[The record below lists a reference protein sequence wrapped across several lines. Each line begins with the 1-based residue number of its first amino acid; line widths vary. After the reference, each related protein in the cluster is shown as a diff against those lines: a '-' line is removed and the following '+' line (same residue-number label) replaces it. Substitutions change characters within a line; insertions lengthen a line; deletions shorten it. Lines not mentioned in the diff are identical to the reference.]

1 MPSTI
6 ISQDQNEHEV
16 FNAIH
21 SFLSHFGIGKLL
33 KTCNAMKQKGV
44 PIMDVFKY
52 KLCNAFTDRSMY
64 MQMQT
69 GVFNE
74 DFSKN
79 TVYRFMNDPKVNWL
93 RFTSMLSRKAAES
106 LEPLTDESRINAF
119 VIDDTL
125 FSRTGYKGT
134 ELASSLFDHVSGTH
148 QKGFRLITLGWTD
161 GNTFLPVNGSL
172 LASSNP
178 KETLNN

>member
-106 LEPLTDESRINAF
+106 LSL
-119 VIDDTL
+119 
-125 FSRTGYKGT
+125 SRTRAGLT
-134 ELASSLFDHVSGTH
+134 PLLLMIHCFRVLAIREQNWPQSF
-148 QKGFRLITLGWTD
+148 
-161 GNTFLPVNGSL
+161 
-172 LASSNP
+172 
-178 KETLNN
+178 

>member
-1 MPSTI
+1 MIP
-6 ISQDQNEHEV
+6 QDQNEHEV

-106 LEPLTDESRINAF
+106 LEPLT
-119 VIDDTL
+119 
-125 FSRTGYKGT
+125 G
-134 ELASSLFDHVSGTH
+134 
-148 QKGFRLITLGWTD
+148 
-161 GNTFLPVNGSL
+161 
-172 LASSNP
+172 
-178 KETLNN
+178 